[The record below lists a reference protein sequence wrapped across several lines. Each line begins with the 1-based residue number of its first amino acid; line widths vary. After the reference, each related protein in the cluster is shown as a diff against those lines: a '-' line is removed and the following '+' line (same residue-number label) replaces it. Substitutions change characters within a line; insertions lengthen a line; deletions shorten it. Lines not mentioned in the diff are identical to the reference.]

1 MRTKKDLW
9 LNRLATPSNKQS
21 LPGFTLIE
29 LSIVM
34 IIVGI
39 IMAGVFKGQDLIE
52 SARLQSTLS
61 EMNRI
66 KMIALQYR
74 EQFGAWPGNDKNA
87 SNRLEGAV
95 SGNGKG
101 LILAEEGENVWKHLA
116 AAQLLDNEEAPT
128 AKVGGIFSIKGNPT
142 ETHKGNWI
150 ILSGEEGTLNPSL
163 TPKQAMTLKSKM
175 DEVDPNKGKL
185 RVINGQGIE
194 ETGCVNGSTYNLK
207 NDAAACVVMMY
218 LGS

>member
-1 MRTKKDLW
+1 MKIKKNLW
-9 LNRLATPSNKQS
+9 LKQLATPSNKQS

-66 KMIALQYR
+66 KMTALQYR

-87 SNRLEGAV
+87 TTRFGDGAP

-101 LILAEEGENVWKHLA
+101 LILAEEAKNVWKHLS
-116 AAQLLDNEEAPT
+116 AAQFLDNEEAPS
-128 AKVGGIFSIKGNPT
+128 AKAGGFFSIMGNPT
-142 ETHKGNWI
+142 ETQKGNWI
-150 ILSGEEGTLNPSL
+150 ILSGEEGTLKPAL

-175 DEVDPNKGKL
+175 DEADPIKGKL
-185 RVINGQGIE
+185 QVINGQGVVE
-194 ETGCVNGSTYNLK
+194 NGCVNGSTYNLA
-207 NDAAACVVMMY
+207 NNSAACVVMMY
-218 LGS
+218 LG